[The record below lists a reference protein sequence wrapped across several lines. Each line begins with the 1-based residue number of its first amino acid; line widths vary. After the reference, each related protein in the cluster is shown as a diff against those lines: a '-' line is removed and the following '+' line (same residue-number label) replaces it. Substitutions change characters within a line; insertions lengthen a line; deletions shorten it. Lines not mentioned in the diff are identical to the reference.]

1 MKCIPCRKFLR
12 AGRRLLR
19 ILFSRA
25 PYREKL
31 YDLYRLCG
39 IRYVPVTMRGN
50 RIWLDLSD
58 RTLARHFFIHRD
70 YEPFEVFLLER
81 AARKGMTALDIGAC
95 IGFHTLIISRCV
107 GESGRV
113 IAFEPAPG
121 NYSVLMRNIRANG
134 FENVSPLNAAVMDY
148 RGSIDLY
155 LSKTNFG
162 DHRVY
167 DAGDEVRF
175 EEGIPRERVQVP
187 AVRVDDVL
195 EELRLT
201 ADVIKIDVQGA
212 EMAAF
217 RGMRHALSHPE
228 VILFCEFWPYGL
240 RKFGASPKEMLDFL
254 ASLRLE
260 ICEICEEEGCIRHI
274 DKDELIRR
282 FPDLGFTNL
291 MCFHRGS
298 SSEGAL
304 SPFISDRAIRRS
316 YAHR

>member
-1 MKCIPCRKFLR
+1 MKRIQFRAFLR
-12 AGRRLLR
+12 AGRWLLR

-25 PYREKL
+25 PFRERL
-31 YDLYRLCG
+31 YELYRLCG

-50 RIWLDLSD
+50 RVWLDLSD
-58 RTLARHFFIHRD
+58 RTLARHLFIHRD
-70 YEPFEVFLLER
+70 YEPFEIFLLER
-81 AARKGMTALDIGAC
+81 VARKGMTALDIGAC
-95 IGFHTLIISRCV
+95 IGFHTLVISRCV

-121 NYSVLMRNIRANG
+121 NYAVLMRNIRANG
-134 FENVSPLNAAVMDY
+134 FANVSPLNAAVMDY

-155 LSKTNFG
+155 LSKMNFG

-175 EEGIPRERVQVP
+175 EDGIPRERVKVP

-217 RGMRHALSHPE
+217 RGMRHALEHPE

-240 RKFGASPKEMLDFL
+240 RKFGSSPKEMLDFL
-254 ASLRLE
+254 ASLRLA
-260 ICEICEEEGCIRHI
+260 ICEICEEQGCIRPV
-274 DKDELIRR
+274 DDEELVRR

-291 MCFHRGS
+291 MCFHQGS
-298 SSEGAL
+298 AAGRLL
-304 SPFISDRAIRRS
+304 SPYISDRGMPSPPAGR
-316 YAHR
+316 